1 MGGRQSSSATPV
13 KGIHVPS
20 EKEPDP
26 VLAYADRV
34 ITILNE
40 EYPMVREHI
49 RPVDILDMAKAL
61 MDGVPE
67 EEIRAYL
74 AEIAKMSK
82 EAFVRAVTSKTPYI
96 PIPR

>member
-1 MGGRQSSSATPV
+1 MGGTQSSAVPV

-49 RPVDILDMAKAL
+49 SCREILDMAKAL
-61 MDGVPE
+61 RDGVPE

-74 AEIAKMSK
+74 AEIAKMRK
-82 EAFVRAVTSKTPYI
+82 EAFVRAVMPKMPYI
-96 PIPR
+96 PILR